1 MNGRFDQGID
11 VSHADLRGTG
21 AGLVET
27 GTTWLEAVGALRAH
41 LEGEGDPWGEEAGSM
56 VKAGYLAVTRKALE
70 VYEELGERQV
80 TSGDDVH
87 VMEADYRDTE
97 QRNLEDAAWNKLA
110 IERL

>member
-1 MNGRFDQGID
+1 MSGHFDQGID

-21 AGLVET
+21 AGLGEA

-56 VKAGYLAVTRKALE
+56 VKAGYLAVTRRALE
-70 VYEELGERQV
+70 VYEELGKRQV

-87 VMEADYRDTE
+87 IMEANYRDAE
-97 QRNLEDAAWNKLA
+97 QRNLEDAARNRSA